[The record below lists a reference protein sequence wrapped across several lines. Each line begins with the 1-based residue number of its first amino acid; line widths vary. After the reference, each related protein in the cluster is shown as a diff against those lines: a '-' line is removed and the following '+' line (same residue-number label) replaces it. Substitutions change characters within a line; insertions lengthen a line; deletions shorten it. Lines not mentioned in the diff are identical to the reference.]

1 MAPTRSYADS
11 QRDKE
16 IQDKQLASAT
26 AWQRKPRA
34 AATPIGNELKY
45 FLEWRLAGCKKVV
58 GIEQIFAQSLPP
70 ELAGRC
76 QAVRFQKGVLYV
88 QCQSGSYAHL
98 MEISR
103 QDILKTMKKVAPKTA
118 IKSIQVLFGRQQL

>member
-1 MAPTRSYADS
+1 MAAARSYADG
-11 QRDKE
+11 QREKE

-34 AATPIGNELKY
+34 AAAPISDELKH
-45 FLEWRLAGCKKVV
+45 FIERWLAGGSKAV

-76 QAVRFQKGVLYV
+76 QAVWFQKGILYV

-98 MEISR
+98 LEISR
-103 QDILKTMKKVAPKTA
+103 QDILKAIKKVAPKTA

>member
-1 MAPTRSYADS
+1 MAAARSYADS

-34 AATPIGNELKY
+34 AAVPIGGEVQNFIER
-45 FLEWRLAGCKKVV
+45 RLAGGKKAV
-58 GIEQIFAQSLPP
+58 GIEQIFTQSLPP

-76 QAVRFQKGVLYV
+76 QAVRFQKGILYV
-88 QCQSGSYAHL
+88 KCQPGPYAHL
-98 MEISR
+98 IEISR
-103 QDILKTMKKVAPKTA
+103 QDILKTIKKVAPKTV
-118 IKSIQVLFGRQQL
+118 IKSIQVFFGR